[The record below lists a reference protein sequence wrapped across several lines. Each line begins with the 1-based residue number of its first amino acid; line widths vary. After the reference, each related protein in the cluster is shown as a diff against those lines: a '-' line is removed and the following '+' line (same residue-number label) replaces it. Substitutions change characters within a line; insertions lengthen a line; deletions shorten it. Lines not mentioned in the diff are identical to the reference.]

1 MAVLC
6 KMCISLT
13 QVLGSLVQCCPCHGS
28 SEHLSETFSNT
39 LDPPKQQRSAAKR
52 GLQAAEFRVWQER
65 TCAFTRVRAGSV
77 CAEC

>member
-28 SEHLSETFSNT
+28 SEHLSNT
-39 LDPPKQQRSAAKR
+39 LDPPKQQRSAAR
-52 GLQAAEFRVWQER
+52 LGLQAAELRVWQER
-65 TCAFTRVRAGSV
+65 TRAFTRGRAGSV
-77 CAEC
+77 CAER